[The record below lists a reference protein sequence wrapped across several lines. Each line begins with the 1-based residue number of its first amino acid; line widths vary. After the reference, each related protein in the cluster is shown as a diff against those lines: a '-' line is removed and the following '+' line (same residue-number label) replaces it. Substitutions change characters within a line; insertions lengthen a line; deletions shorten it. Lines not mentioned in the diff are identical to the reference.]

1 MKKLNKEQKTIADS
15 SPGSVANAPVGG
27 SRSRY
32 TKYTYYRIDFEDW
45 SEEFDYT
52 IVETLEDILIYLKAA
67 DIDLDDPERET
78 KVIISGVGMTPEE
91 FEQWQDENQ
100 P

>member
-1 MKKLNKEQKTIADS
+1 MVKIYGGEEMRNNK
-15 SPGSVANAPVGG
+15 
-27 SRSRY
+27 

-45 SEEFDYT
+45 SEEYDYT
-52 IVETLEDILIYLKAA
+52 IVETLEDVLIYLKAA

-78 KVIISGVGMTPEE
+78 KITISGIGMTPVQFKKWINEH
-91 FEQWQDENQ
+91 Q